1 MNGAVMERVKG
12 KGGAPR
18 KEIRQSKAFKVYL
31 TPDEFLFVK
40 QVAEKW
46 GYPTISSLIREKAL
60 EFCNKGR
67 ISTANNPMIQA
78 ASAYLGDLAFACSV
92 LEQYVDAYE
101 VPEDVYDA
109 SVGLRGKIDNIEHF
123 LNQ

>member
-1 MNGAVMERVKG
+1 MERVKG

-18 KEIRQSKAFKVYL
+18 KEVRQSKAFKVYL

-40 QVAEKW
+40 QVSEEL
-46 GYPTISSLIREKAL
+46 GYLTISSMIREKAL

-78 ASAYLGDLAFACSV
+78 ACAYLGDLAFACSV
-92 LEQYVDAYE
+92 LEQFVDAYE
-101 VPEDVYDA
+101 VPEDVYAA
-109 SVGLRGKIDNIEHF
+109 SIGLRNKVENIESF

>member
-1 MNGAVMERVKG
+1 MERVKG

-31 TPDEFLFVK
+31 THDEFLLIK
-40 QVAEKW
+40 SIAEEL
-46 GYPTISSLIREKAL
+46 GYPTISGLIREKSL

-78 ASAYLGDLAFACSV
+78 ASAYLGDIAFACSV
-92 LEQYVDAYE
+92 LEQYVDEYN
-101 VPEDVYDA
+101 VPEDVYEA
-109 SVGLRGKIDNIEHF
+109 SVGLRIKIQNVESF
-123 LNQ
+123 LTQ